1 MSLNF
6 NFSFQEPNQKN
17 KPSPDIIYDILVIG
31 GGPSGLNAALYG
43 ARKGRKVALI
53 AKRAGGQLLNTSQVD
68 NYLGHWELSGEE
80 LSEKFRD
87 HVDQLEVPIL
97 EDAEV
102 KNITKSNGRFTVEL
116 NDGSAYQ
123 ALTLITTLGSNP
135 RKLGVKGEFEFASR
149 GVAYCAICDAPLYKG
164 KDVLI
169 AGGGNS
175 AVEAAIDVAM
185 VANKVTL
192 VHRSQLRAD
201 KILIDKLMSNP
212 KITVHVETQILEI
225 VGDKAMTGVR
235 VLDKKTNQE
244 RVIEGDGLFIEI
256 GNIPNTDLIK
266 HLVSLNDKNE
276 VIVDEKGQTDCPG
289 LFASGDMTVSPY
301 KQIIIAAADGAKA
314 ALAANEYLTT
324 H

>member
-80 LSEKFRD
+80 LSEKFRN

-116 NDGSAYQ
+116 NDRSVYQ
-123 ALTLITTLGSNP
+123 ALTVITTLGSNP
-135 RKLGVKGEFEFASR
+135 RKLGVKGEFDFASR

-225 VGDKAMTGVR
+225 VGDQAMTGVR